1 MDLHPGECIILLL
14 TEFSGKCENTVKL
27 TSYQQNFVMHFGEM
41 GSRWGI
47 NRTVGQLYALLF
59 ISQEPI
65 NADQM
70 AESLG
75 MSRSNVS
82 MGLKELQSWHLVRLK
97 HFPGDRKEYFS
108 APEDIWA
115 IFQTLAEQ
123 RRQREIDPTI
133 TMLRDALLEPVSESH
148 SEDPD
153 HYARQR
159 MGEMLELIEMLTD
172 WFAEVQRLDRATL
185 EKLMRLGGGVRRVLE
200 VGDRFKRKRPSSE
213 AVEGGS

>member
-1 MDLHPGECIILLL
+1 MDLPIVVCILPELI
-14 TEFSGKCENTVKL
+14 EFSGKCENNVKL

-59 ISQEPI
+59 ISASPL

-70 AESLG
+70 AESLA

-82 MGLKELQSWHLVRLK
+82 MGLKELQSWQLVRLK

-133 TMLRDALLEPVSESH
+133 TMLRGALLEPVTGSSPEG
-148 SEDPD
+148 PD

-172 WFAEVQRLDRATL
+172 WFAEVQRLDRSTL

-200 VGDRFKRKRPSSE
+200 VSDRFKRKTAPDGTAGES
-213 AVEGGS
+213 

>member
-1 MDLHPGECIILLL
+1 M
-14 TEFSGKCENTVKL
+14 KL